1 MKLLIIEDENLMLK
15 PLVDKFSSE
24 GFEVILAK
32 NGETGLDKA
41 LTEKPDLILL
51 DIILPKKDG
60 MTMMRELRASNSW
73 GKNVPIILLTNLNAD
88 DRIMKGVT
96 KDEPAYYLVKT
107 DWTLDQVVEKV
118 KDRLGMTN

>member
-1 MKLLIIEDENLMLK
+1 MKLLIIEDEDLMLK

-24 GFEVILAK
+24 GFEVISAK
-32 NGETGLDKA
+32 DGESGLDKA

-60 MTMMRELRASNSW
+60 MTMMRELRTSNSW
-73 GKNVPIILLTNLNAD
+73 GKNVPVILLTNLNAD